1 MRRAA
6 LAACCLLAAVTVMG
20 PALAQD
26 LPKGPKAPPPEPLPD
41 ATCDTAK
48 ADSGDWLVG
57 RWVAPFS
64 RWEFKRDAQ
73 GLVWKLEQKPDINR
87 DLGYKQGTVIE
98 GKVTAI
104 SPCTMNLQ
112 ATENGETA
120 FAFEGVRTE
129 DGKIYGYALN
139 KAGQNARWILR
150 RER

>member
-6 LAACCLLAAVTVMG
+6 LALCCLLAA
-20 PALAQD
+20 PALAED

-41 ATCDTAK
+41 ATCDTTK
-48 ADSGDWLVG
+48 ADSGEWLLG
-57 RWVAPFS
+57 RWVAPYS
-64 RWEFKRDAQ
+64 KWEFKRDAQ
-73 GLVWKLEQKPDINR
+73 GLAWKLEQKPDINR

-98 GKVTAI
+98 GKVEAI
-104 SPCTMNLQ
+104 SPCTLKLT
-112 ATENGETA
+112 ATENGETT

-139 KAGQNARWILR
+139 KAGQNARWTLR

>member
-6 LAACCLLAAVTVMG
+6 LALCCLLISA
-20 PALAQD
+20 PALAED

-64 RWEFKRDAQ
+64 KWEFKREAQ

-87 DLGYKQGTVIE
+87 DLGHKQGTVIE
-98 GKVTAI
+98 GKVSEI
-104 SPCTMNLQ
+104 SPCTMKLV

>member
-6 LAACCLLAAVTVMG
+6 LALCCLFLAVPA
-20 PALAQD
+20 ALAED

-41 ATCDTAK
+41 ATCDTTK

-57 RWVAPFS
+57 RWVAPYS
-64 RWEFKRDAQ
+64 KWEFKRDAQ

-98 GKVTAI
+98 GKVEAI
-104 SPCTMNLQ
+104 SACTMKLV

-129 DGKIYGYALN
+129 DGKIYGYAAN
-139 KAGQNARWILR
+139 KAGQNARWTLR

>member
-6 LAACCLLAAVTVMG
+6 LALCCLFAASSAM
-20 PALAQD
+20 AQD

-57 RWVAPFS
+57 RWVAPYS
-64 RWEFKRDAQ
+64 KWEFKRETQ

-98 GKVTAI
+98 GKVTEI
-104 SPCTMNLQ
+104 SACTLKLLGS
-112 ATENGETA
+112 ENGETV
-120 FAFEGVRTE
+120 FSLEGVRTE
-129 DGKIYGYALN
+129 DGKIYSYATS
-139 KAGQNARWILR
+139 KSGQSARWTLR

>member
-6 LAACCLLAAVTVMG
+6 LALCCLFAVV
-20 PALAQD
+20 PAALAED

-41 ATCDTAK
+41 ATCDTTK

-57 RWVAPFS
+57 RWVAPYS
-64 RWEFKRDAQ
+64 KWEFKRDAQ

-98 GKVTAI
+98 GKVEAI
-104 SPCTMNLQ
+104 SPCTMKLV
-112 ATENGETA
+112 AAENGETA

-139 KAGQNARWILR
+139 KAGQNARWTLR

>member
-6 LAACCLLAAVTVMG
+6 LALCCLFAAI
-20 PALAQD
+20 PAALAED

-41 ATCDTAK
+41 APCDTAK

-57 RWVAPFS
+57 RWVAPYS
-64 RWEFKRDAQ
+64 KWEFKREPQ
-73 GLVWKLEQKPDINR
+73 GLAWKLEQKPDINR

-98 GKVTAI
+98 GKVDAV
-104 SPCTMNLQ
+104 SPCTMKLT

-129 DGKIYGYALN
+129 DGKIYGYAVN
-139 KAGQNARWILR
+139 KAGQNARWTLR